1 MRKPEQVIEGVYIV
15 GGPQIT
21 DERDCCVYLIDG
33 GTELALV
40 DAGLGYST
48 RAIGEN
54 IEKLGLD
61 KSLLKYVVVTH
72 GHIDHI
78 GGLYYFQEQGAQ
90 VVCHELDVDAVSG
103 GKPELTAAWY
113 YGVDYRSVT
122 VDGLLKGEMQDVVV
136 GKTVL
141 HCLHTPGHTPG
152 GISPYLDAGEARI
165 LFGQDIHGPFNPSWG
180 SNMEQWRESMRKLI
194 NLNADI
200 LFEGHFGIY
209 KPADKVRDYIRYYL
223 DYHSS

>member
-21 DERDCCVYLIDG
+21 DERDCCIYLIDG

-48 RAIGEN
+48 RAILEN

-78 GGLYYFQEQGAQ
+78 GGLA
-90 VVCHELDVDAVSG
+90 
-103 GKPELTAAWY
+103 
-113 YGVDYRSVT
+113 
-122 VDGLLKGEMQDVVV
+122 
-136 GKTVL
+136 
-141 HCLHTPGHTPG
+141 
-152 GISPYLDAGEARI
+152 
-165 LFGQDIHGPFNPSWG
+165 
-180 SNMEQWRESMRKLI
+180 
-194 NLNADI
+194 
-200 LFEGHFGIY
+200 
-209 KPADKVRDYIRYYL
+209 
-223 DYHSS
+223 